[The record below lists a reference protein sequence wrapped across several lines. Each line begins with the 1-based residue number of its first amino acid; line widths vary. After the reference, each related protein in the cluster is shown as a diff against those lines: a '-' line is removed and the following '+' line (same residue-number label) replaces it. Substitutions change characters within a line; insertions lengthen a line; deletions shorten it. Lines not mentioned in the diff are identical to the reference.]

1 MSVSEHTI
9 TPELADLSRKT
20 GLIVRAVSPPAI
32 NTLFAEIEKFDANE
46 RAKTFEDLKHA
57 LNETRASVG
66 AEPAFTE

>member
-1 MSVSEHTI
+1 M
-9 TPELADLSRKT
+9 
-20 GLIVRAVSPPAI
+20 RAVSAPAI
-32 NTLFAEIEKFDANE
+32 NTLFAEIEKFDADE